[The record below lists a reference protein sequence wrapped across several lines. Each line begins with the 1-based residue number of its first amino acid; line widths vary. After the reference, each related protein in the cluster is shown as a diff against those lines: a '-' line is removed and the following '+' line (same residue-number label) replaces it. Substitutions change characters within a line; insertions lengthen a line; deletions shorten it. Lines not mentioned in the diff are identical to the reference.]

1 MKYQN
6 YTAGDFI
13 KDELF
18 QKWVY
23 SPDQDLNTFWSEF
36 LTRHP
41 HKLLEIEE
49 ARRFLRVLEFREED
63 IFESR
68 ISNLKKRIDQSIST
82 SVQKETQLTPV
93 PSLPVA
99 SVNMSSKRWWNIAAA
114 FILLAVSTFLILY
127 FINRSGTLLDNE
139 DLNQQA
145 TGKGQ
150 RTLITLEDGTKVWL
164 NAESK
169 LLFPN
174 SFRNQPTREVFLD
187 GEGFFS
193 VAKNKAKP
201 FIVRTKGIK
210 VKVLGTSFNIKSY
223 ENDSFIQ
230 TTLIEGKVTLSSIEE
245 SSEELTL
252 APNQIAVF
260 DKSTHNILL
269 DNKKNTDAYVGWTNG
284 KLVFEDQ
291 PLSDIIVALERWY
304 NIKFVVE
311 DKRALKCRFFA
322 KIDNLTLVEVLE
334 LFKASDGIE
343 YDIRGD
349 EVILSGL
356 FCND

>member
-6 YTAGDFI
+6 YKAGDFI

-23 SPDQDLNTFWSEF
+23 SPDGNLNTFWNEF
-36 LTRHP
+36 LAQYP
-41 HKLLEIEE
+41 DKQPEIEE
-49 ARRFLRVLEFREED
+49 ARKFLRVLEFREED

-68 ISNLKKRIDQSIST
+68 ISNLKKRIDQSISGRPDG
-82 SVQKETQLTPV
+82 SHLTV
-93 PSLPVA
+93 IPSSPPLSEPA
-99 SVNMSSKRWWNIAAA
+99 NRKRWWNIAAA
-114 FILLAVSTFLILY
+114 LVLLTVSTYVIFYFAGNSGLIPGSNDY
-127 FINRSGTLLDNE
+127 NH
-139 DLNQQA
+139 QA

-150 RTLITLEDGTKVWL
+150 RTIITLEDGTKVWL

-169 LLFPN
+169 LSFPN
-174 SFRNQPTREVFLD
+174 SFDDKNTREVFLE

-193 VAKNKAKP
+193 VTKDRAKP
-201 FIVRTKGIK
+201 FIVRTNGIM
-210 VKVLGTSFNIKSY
+210 VKVLGTSFNVKSY
-223 ENDSFIQ
+223 NNDNFIQ
-230 TTLIEGKVTLSSIEE
+230 TTLVEGKVTLSANEE

-252 APNQIAVF
+252 APNQVAVF